1 MGDVQCVVCRRRTPI
16 RGQVCDP
23 DRRRIAEQLD
33 DLPRKLTALTLQ
45 LVPGAGAFGERVH
58 TSRTGSPVGARLDA
72 LTLVAAGND
81 SLSVQA
87 VAGMLHPHIRKWCTR
102 HTVQVDG
109 QDREI
114 VTWHQELVRDADGNP
129 VNAIADDQV
138 GILPPAEWLDSWVR
152 AWRRHF
158 GHAQRPHDLLDA
170 HARGWSKAP
179 KTPEQLG
186 ELSRSLAAR
195 RHAAQVLLGL
205 TRGYNGAPVLRTDD
219 PIAEEW
225 EIRFGE
231 PAAPDRPAAD
241 IRYLR
246 TWLDRACDDDAA
258 IADFAAELRALDAE
272 LTRVLGER
280 PDQQWLGR
288 CPTSLTE
295 RESGTSKPCGAGL
308 WQDPYT
314 SQVVC
319 PRCRSTWGPGGP
331 ALLRLAAEIRRVWPV
346 DRRRRYTTAEV
357 AALRAERPLACPTC
371 ASVAFVAWREV
382 TAAGEREQ
390 MWRPERA
397 RCPMGCPDAE
407 RLI

>member
-45 LVPGAGAFGERVH
+45 LVPAGGAFGERVH
-58 TSRTGSPVGARLDA
+58 TSRTGSPAGARLDA

-81 SLSVQA
+81 SLSAPA

-102 HTVQVDG
+102 HTVQIDG

-129 VNAIADDQV
+129 VNALTDDQV
-138 GILPPAEWLDSWVR
+138 GMLPPAEWLDSWVR
-152 AWRRHF
+152 AWRHHF
-158 GHAQRPHDLLDA
+158 GHAQRPHPG
-170 HARGWSKAP
+170 RGAP
-179 KTPEQLG
+179 KTPEYAA
-186 ELSRSLAAR
+186 EMARSAAMR
-195 RHAAQVLLGL
+195 QHAAQVLLGM
-205 TRGYNGAPVLRTDD
+205 TRGYNGAAVLRTDD

-231 PAAPDRPAAD
+231 PAAPNRPAAD

-246 TWLDRACDDDAA
+246 TWLDRACDEDVAV
-258 IADFAAELRALDAE
+258 ADFAAELRALDAE

-288 CPTSLTE
+288 CPATLTE
-295 RESGTSKPCGAGL
+295 RKTGTSRSCGAGL
-308 WQDPYT
+308 WQDPYA

-319 PRCRSTWGPGGP
+319 PRCRSAWGPGGP
-331 ALLRLAAEIRRVWPV
+331 ALLRLAAEIRRVWPI
-346 DRRRRYTTAEV
+346 DRRRRYTTAEI

-371 ASVAFVAWREV
+371 ATTAFVAWREV
-382 TAAGEREQ
+382 TAAGEPQR
-390 MWRPERA
+390 MWRPDA
-397 RCPMGCPDAE
+397 VRCPMGCPEAE